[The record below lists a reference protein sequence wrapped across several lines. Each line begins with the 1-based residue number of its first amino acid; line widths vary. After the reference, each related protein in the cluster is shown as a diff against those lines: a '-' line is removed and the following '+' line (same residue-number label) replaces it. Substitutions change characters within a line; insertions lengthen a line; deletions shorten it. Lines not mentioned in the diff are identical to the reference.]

1 MSQRAHRRQSGRP
14 VRRPNPK
21 TGVTWGRVTIEL
33 RGELGGLQDVVVEYS
48 PGLSHLTVMAAAGE
62 TLLAA
67 LEAASSEAMRQD
79 EAG

>member
-1 MSQRAHRRQSGRP
+1 MG
-14 VRRPNPK
+14 VR
-21 TGVTWGRVTIEL
+21 WGRVTIEL
-33 RGELGGLQDVVVEYS
+33 GGELGELRGVVVEFS